1 MSRCVRLSILLSMT
15 ALALAHA
22 GCCCN
27 RIPKCALRQSQL
39 RAHQLYEQNRQMAME
54 RNGFS
59 MSQAQL
65 AAEKARLEQQY
76 LATKQSLDAANA
88 RLQNLQ
94 ASNGQL
100 EDQMKHILAS
110 NRPGSSPLSDDAT
123 LRLKRLKDK
132 YPDFEF
138 DPQTGV
144 SKFSTD
150 LLFNTGSDEIRP
162 EAMRVISEFAS
173 IMNQS
178 DARHLKVL
186 VSGHTDDRP
195 VVKPGTQQK
204 HQDNMGLSAH
214 RALSV
219 LRSLRKAGVAEGRM
233 GVSGYGMHQPVE
245 PNKSEATRA
254 RNRRVEI
261 FVLAPDDSVA
271 GWDPDPTLMR

>member
-1 MSRCVRLSILLSMT
+1 MSRCVRTFVLLGLGLLIASSI
-15 ALALAHA
+15 
-22 GCCCN
+22 GCN
-27 RIPKCALRQSQL
+27 RVPRRALRQSQL
-39 RAHQLYEQNRQMAME
+39 RAHQLYQQNQQLAME
-54 RNGFS
+54 RNGLS
-59 MSQAQL
+59 MAQSQL
-65 AAEKARLEQQY
+65 AADKARMEQQY
-76 LATKQSLDAANA
+76 LATRQSLDAANA
-88 RLQNLQ
+88 RLENLQ

-100 EDQMKHILAS
+100 EDQVRNILAS
-110 NRPGSSPLSDDAT
+110 NKPGNNPLSEDST

-132 YPDFEF
+132 YPEFEF

-162 EAMRVISEFAS
+162 EAMKVISEFAS

-178 DARHLKVL
+178 DSRHLKVL

-195 VVKPGTQQK
+195 VVRRPTQEK

-219 LRSLRKAGVAEGRM
+219 LRSLKKAGIAESRM
-233 GVSGYGMHQPVE
+233 GVSGYGMHQPVQA
-245 PNKSEATRA
+245 NSTEASRA

-271 GWDPDPTLMR
+271 GWDPDPNVETR